1 MTTQYPEWVTTASQ
15 QTMHDDFRA
24 FLWYIWKCLQLP
36 PPTAIQY
43 DIALYLQH
51 GDPRRIIE
59 AFRGVGKS
67 WITAAYVLWLLYRDP
82 QHRILVV
89 SANQERSDAFSI
101 FTKRLI
107 EEIDI
112 LQFLRPNGGRDSN
125 ISFDVGPAQP
135 DQAPSVKSVGI
146 TGQLTGGRAN
156 TIIADD
162 IEVPKN
168 SATETQR
175 ERLAELVKEFD
186 AVIKPGG
193 EIIYLGT
200 PQLAQSLYN
209 ALQPRGYKC
218 QIWPARYTD
227 GKDKDG
233 VDKYQGCLAGIIK
246 NAVNDDPSLL
256 RQTTEP
262 TRFSDLDLTER
273 EASYGRSGF
282 ALQFMLD
289 TSLSDANRF
298 PLKTRD
304 MMVLDVRAEEGP
316 VQLTWASGTQQHL
329 SEHEN
334 IGLNGDKFYSPM
346 YISSTWAKW
355 DGTVM
360 FIDPSGRGADE
371 TSYCVTR
378 MLNGV
383 IYLVRWGGFN
393 DGHGAETMQALAT
406 IAKEEGVNEISI
418 EDNFGDGM
426 WLKLFSPVNK
436 KIHSCKLTEYKVSG
450 QKETRIIDKLEPIL
464 NQHRLVVTPQVIQKD
479 LKDSED
485 KLAVSG
491 IYQITHLTRDRGS
504 LKHDDRVDVLAEAV
518 GYWVNQVA
526 RDVDDAEKTHRDKLL
541 DEALKAH
548 QKACGALNV
557 GNGNKRYVT
566 SRRGG

>member
-1 MTTQYPEWVTTASQ
+1 MDKQYPEWITNSSQ
-15 QTMHDDFRA
+15 QRMHDDFRA
-24 FLWYIWKCLQLP
+24 FLWYIWKCLNLP
-36 PPTAIQY
+36 EPTAVQY
-43 DIALYLQH
+43 DIATYLQY

-82 QHRILVV
+82 QHRIMVV
-89 SANQERSDAFSI
+89 SANKERSDAFSI

-112 LQFLRPNGGRDSN
+112 LMFLRPNGGRDSN
-125 ISFDVGPAQP
+125 IAFDVGPSLP

-175 ERLAELVKEFD
+175 ERLGELVKEFD

-209 ALQPRGYKC
+209 VIQKRGYTC
-218 QIWPARYTD
+218 RIWPARYTD
-227 GKDKDG
+227 GKDKEGADRYNG
-233 VDKYQGCLAGIIK
+233 SLGRLIMEALKR
-246 NAVNDDPSLL
+246 DPSLAG
-256 RQTTEP
+256 QTTEP
-262 TRFSDLDLTER
+262 SRFSELDLTER
-273 EASYGRSGF
+273 EASYGNSGF

-304 MMVLDVRAEEGP
+304 LMVMDVRDKEGP
-316 VQLTWASGTQQHL
+316 VQITWASGPQQHL
-329 SEHEN
+329 AQYEN
-334 IGLNGDKFYSPM
+334 IGLNGDKFYGPM
-346 YISSTWAKW
+346 YISKDWDKW
-355 DGTVM
+355 NGTVM
-360 FIDPSGRGADE
+360 YIDPSGRGADE
-371 TSYCVTR
+371 TAYAVTR

-393 DGHGAETMQALAT
+393 DGHGDTTMEALAT
-406 IAKEEGVNEISI
+406 IAKDEGVNEVSI

-426 WLKLFSPVNK
+426 WLKLFSPTLHR
-436 KIHSCKLTEYKVSG
+436 IHPCTTTEYKVSG
-450 QKETRIIDKLEPIL
+450 QKEVRIINKLEPIL
-464 NQHRLVVTPQVIQKD
+464 NQHRLVMTPQVIEKD
-479 LKDSED
+479 LKDSD
-485 KLAVSG
+485 TKLEVSG
-491 IYQITHLTRDRGS
+491 IYQLTHLTKDRGS

-518 GYWVNQVA
+518 GHWVEQVA
-526 RDVDDAEKTHRDKLL
+526 KDTKTAEKTHKDKLL
-541 DEALKAH
+541 DIALRAH
-548 QKACGALNV
+548 QKACGAIGL
-557 GNGNKRYVT
+557 GRKNKSFT
-566 SRRGG
+566 RRRR